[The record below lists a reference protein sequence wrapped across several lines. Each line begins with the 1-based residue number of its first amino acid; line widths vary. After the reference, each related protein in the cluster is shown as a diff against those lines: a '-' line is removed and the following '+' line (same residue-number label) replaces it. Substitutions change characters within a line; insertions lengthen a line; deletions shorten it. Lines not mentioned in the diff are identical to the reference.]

1 MEHTQLTALIELCIK
16 FDTLLNLKRNKPV
29 KGIPTEPVLNC
40 RNPNHIWSIEF
51 VDEFFLIKYNYDKDF
66 AEVVK
71 KTYLC
76 DFHTK
81 MYWDKKLLG
90 WVSHKEYHEKMFLIL
105 SDIFPEW
112 ECIDKRR

>member
-51 VDEFFLIKYNYDKDF
+51 VDNLFLIKYHYDKDF
-66 AEVVK
+66 AEVIKGSYSCPIYVR
-71 KTYLC
+71 
-76 DFHTK
+76 
-81 MYWDKKLLG
+81 MEWNKKLLG
-90 WVSHKEYHEKMFLIL
+90 WVAHKDFHEKMFLRINL
-105 SDIFPEW
+105 NFPEW
-112 ECIDKRR
+112 ECIDKR